1 MKKRIYQLFSTL
13 GYRIINKKSERSLLE
28 LPLKKYNIKDNFKL
42 LFDSKYYIQRL
53 EGKFNSITIQNHK
66 EGFIVGFLELA
77 VYVESVEEFHI
88 LNEVFV
94 KDDYDFM
101 TASKSILIDIGAN
114 VGITSLF
121 FSRLDYVDKIYAFEP
136 VKDTFEQ
143 AQYNMSLN
151 SDVHKVVSIKNIGLG
166 KNHRKEVLLFD
177 KQWKG
182 NTGVRGVASPSYSNN
197 NNAKKIEV
205 TIVSASAEMEKIF
218 EDNTDRNVIV
228 KMDCEGAEYEILE
241 DLFQSGMVH
250 KIDVILLEWHDRGSA
265 SIEKILL
272 DSGFEFFSKNYDA
285 KTGMIYA
292 FNKK

>member
-1 MKKRIYQLFSTL
+1 MKKLMYQLVSKL

-42 LFDSKYYIQRL
+42 LFDSKYYIQSM
-53 EGKFNSITIQNHK
+53 EEKFNTITIKNHK
-66 EGFIVGFLELA
+66 EGFVIGFLNLT
-77 VYVESVEEFHI
+77 VYVETVEEFHI

-101 TASKSILIDIGAN
+101 TGSKSIVIDIGAN

-151 SDVHKVVSIKNIGLG
+151 STVHKMATIKNIGLG
-166 KNHRKEVLLFD
+166 KNNRKEVFLFD
-177 KQWKG
+177 KEWKG

-197 NNAKKIEV
+197 NNAKEIEV
-205 TIVSASAEMEKIF
+205 TIASATVEIGEIL
-218 EDNTDRNVIV
+218 EENTNRNIIV

-241 DLFQSGMVH
+241 DLFQSGMIRE
-250 KIDVILLEWHDRGSA
+250 IDVLLLEWHDKGAA

-272 DSGFEFFSKNYDA
+272 DSDFDFFSRKFDSLS
-285 KTGMIYA
+285 GMIYA
-292 FNKK
+292 FKK

>member
-1 MKKRIYQLFSTL
+1 MYQLVSKL

-42 LFDSKYYIQRL
+42 LFDSKYYIQSL
-53 EGKFNSITIQNHK
+53 EEKFNTITIKNHK
-66 EGFIVGFLELA
+66 EGFIVGFLNLT
-77 VYVESVEEFHI
+77 VYVETVEEFHI

-101 TASKSILIDIGAN
+101 TGSKSIVIDIGAN

-136 VKDTFEQ
+136 VKDTFDQ

-151 SDVHKVVSIKNIGLG
+151 SAVHKMATIKNIGLG
-166 KNHRKEVLLFD
+166 KNNRKEVFLFD
-177 KQWKG
+177 KEWKG

-197 NNAKKIEV
+197 NNAKEIEV
-205 TIVSASAEMEKIF
+205 TIASATVEIGEIL
-218 EDNTDRNVIV
+218 EENTNRNIIL

-241 DLFQSGMVH
+241 DLFQSGMIRE
-250 KIDVILLEWHDRGSA
+250 IDVLLLEWHDKGAA

-272 DSGFEFFSKNYDA
+272 DSGFDFFSKKHDA
-285 KTGMIYA
+285 QTGMIYA

>member
-1 MKKRIYQLFSTL
+1 MKKLMYQLFSKL

-28 LPLKKYNIKDNFKL
+28 FPLKKYNINYNFKL
-42 LFDSKYYIQRL
+42 LFDSKYYIQSL
-53 EGKFNSITIQNHK
+53 EEKFSTITIKNHK
-66 EGFIVGFLELA
+66 EGFIVGFLNLTI
-77 VYVESVEEFHI
+77 YVETVEEFHI

-101 TASKSILIDIGAN
+101 TGSKSIVIDIGAN

-121 FSRLDYVDKIYAFEP
+121 FSSLDYVDKIYAFEP

-143 AQYNMSLN
+143 AQYNLSLN
-151 SDVHKVVSIKNIGLG
+151 STIDKMATIKNIGLG
-166 KNHRKEVLLFD
+166 KNNRKEVFLFD
-177 KQWKG
+177 KEWKG
-182 NTGVRGVASPSYSNN
+182 NTGVRGVESPSYSNN
-197 NNAKKIEV
+197 NNAKEIEV
-205 TIVSASAEMEKIF
+205 TIASATVEIEKIL
-218 EDNTDRNVIV
+218 EENTKKNIIV

-241 DLFQSGMVH
+241 DLFNSGIIY
-250 KIDVILLEWHDRGSA
+250 KIDVLLLEWHDRGAA

-272 DSGFEFFSKNYDA
+272 DCGFDFFSKKHDA

>member
-1 MKKRIYQLFSTL
+1 MYQLVSKL

-42 LFDSKYYIQRL
+42 LFDSKYYIQSM
-53 EGKFNSITIQNHK
+53 EEKFNTITIKNHK
-66 EGFIVGFLELA
+66 EGFVIGFLNLT
-77 VYVESVEEFHI
+77 VYVETVEEFHI

-101 TASKSILIDIGAN
+101 TGSKSIVIDIGAN

-151 SDVHKVVSIKNIGLG
+151 STVHKMATIKNIGLG
-166 KNHRKEVLLFD
+166 KNNRKEVFLFD
-177 KQWKG
+177 KEWKG

-197 NNAKKIEV
+197 NNAKEIEV
-205 TIVSASAEMEKIF
+205 TIASATVEIGEIL
-218 EDNTDRNVIV
+218 EENTNRNIIV

-241 DLFQSGMVH
+241 DLFQSGMIRE
-250 KIDVILLEWHDRGSA
+250 IDVLLLEWHDKGAA

-272 DSGFEFFSKNYDA
+272 DSDFDFFSRKFDSLS
-285 KTGMIYA
+285 GMIYA
-292 FNKK
+292 FKK

>member
-1 MKKRIYQLFSTL
+1 MYQLVSKL
-13 GYRIINKKSERSLLE
+13 GYRIVNKKSERSLLE

-42 LFDSKYYIQRL
+42 LFDSKYYIQSL
-53 EGKFNSITIQNHK
+53 EEKFNTITIKNHK
-66 EGFIVGFLELA
+66 EGFIVGFLNLT
-77 VYVESVEEFHI
+77 VYVETVEEFHI

-101 TASKSILIDIGAN
+101 TGSKSIVIDIGAN

-136 VKDTFEQ
+136 VKDTFDQ

-151 SDVHKVVSIKNIGLG
+151 STVHKMATIKNIGLG
-166 KNHRKEVLLFD
+166 KNNRKEVFLFD
-177 KQWKG
+177 KEWKG

-197 NNAKKIEV
+197 NNAKEIEV
-205 TIVSASAEMEKIF
+205 TIASATVEIGEIL
-218 EDNTDRNVIV
+218 EENTNRNIIV

-241 DLFQSGMVH
+241 DLFQSGMIRE
-250 KIDVILLEWHDRGSA
+250 IDVLLLEWHDKGAA

-272 DSGFEFFSKNYDA
+272 DSGFDFFSKKHDA
-285 KTGMIYA
+285 QTGMIYA
-292 FNKK
+292 FKK